1 MGNIPLQPSPT
12 QIWYTSTDGVVITP
26 SAPSFCQ
33 TIVSNSYDQGW
44 GIITLDRPVTEICSN
59 AFNGCKN
66 LARIIFPTLCTSIAQ
81 SACQGCTS
89 LERVILPES
98 ITDIGPQA
106 FIGCSALLQI
116 SIPDTCINIAHNA
129 FESTTNIVRYA
140 KPTPAAN
147 QIWYTAMQQS
157 AIETAFRIADAEIV
171 SNNFRNGVGII
182 EFDSA
187 ISVVNKNAF
196 YGCKSLVSVT
206 LPEGVRCIEDYAFAI
221 CKNLIT
227 VTLPDSV
234 QDIGTC
240 AFEGCSS
247 LQNINLCNGI
257 TNISKYA
264 FARCTSLKS
273 LTLPDSITTLS
284 EGLLSGCKSLTKITL
299 GCNLKEI
306 NPHALEQC
314 SIDELYLRSD
324 LPKFHIANLPL
335 TAAIKI
341 YVPHNTLE
349 SYIHHLLWQPYSAQF
364 SEYKLEE

>member
-116 SIPDTCINIAHNA
+116 SIPDTCINIAYNA

-196 YGCKSLVSVT
+196 YGCKNLVSVT
-206 LPEGVRCIEDYAFAI
+206 LPEGVRSIEDYAFAI

-234 QDIGTC
+234 QNIGTC

-264 FARCTSLKS
+264 FARCTRLKS

-284 EGLLSGCKSLTKITL
+284 EGLLSGCKNLTKITL
-299 GCNLKEI
+299 GSSLKEI

-314 SIDELYLRSD
+314 SIDELYIKSCIPQFD
-324 LPKFHIANLPL
+324 PLPL
-335 TAAIKI
+335 CLSAGIKI
-341 YVPHNTLE
+341 YVPLLSIDVYRSNE
-349 SYIHHLLWQPYSAQF
+349 YWKIHAAQIVK
-364 SEYKLEE
+364 E